1 MKELQNLRVNNL
13 MSKNEVGKKI
23 NLIKK
28 KHREKIYSNQL
39 GLT

>member
-1 MKELQNLRVNNL
+1 MKELQSSRVNNL

-28 KHREKIYSNQL
+28 NREKKYSNQL
-39 GLT
+39 GIT